1 MGGVDLSL
9 TGGYCGSLGAG
20 GDRLPC
26 KEAKTCLSKLARE

>member
-20 GDRLPC
+20 DDHLPYN
-26 KEAKTCLSKLARE
+26 EVKTCITALARE